1 MTNHPVSLTA
11 HTRKGAWKVTARTIS
26 GHSYHYHMETERD
39 ADLLAIA
46 LQALS
51 GDFLRLYHYENFKSV
66 RLLFLQTTCRN
77 RLHSNIRQESRVNPT
92 PFCLSFRLHH

>member
-1 MTNHPVSLTA
+1 MTNHPVSLSA

-46 LQALS
+46 LQAHSRDIAETQVHLLS
-51 GDFLRLYHYENFKSV
+51 TH
-66 RLLFLQTTCRN
+66 
-77 RLHSNIRQESRVNPT
+77 PT
-92 PFCLSFRLHH
+92 P

>member
-46 LQALS
+46 LQAHSRHIAETQVHLLS
-51 GDFLRLYHYENFKSV
+51 T
-66 RLLFLQTTCRN
+66 Q
-77 RLHSNIRQESRVNPT
+77 PT
-92 PFCLSFRLHH
+92 P